1 MFRQN
6 VSPMSSS
13 ISFTPELHHRANEL
27 GLHALMI
34 RMTQNRKHKRREIG
48 YDIEKKY
55 WNIKKKQ
62 VRSSHPLH
70 AIINAAIKSKL
81 QELEIEYLKAI
92 PISETITLNLITQ
105 KAKKDI
111 LGLSFI
117 DYYDSY
123 INNEVKNGNTAS
135 GMIAVL
141 NKIRRYRTELFF
153 DDIDLKFLADFQGH
167 LRNDLSNNDTTISL
181 NMSYLRLVYNFAVG
195 KGLYVPKGVS
205 PFYNMAIKKAKFART
220 KLSTEVIEQIQQ
232 VDVSHRVEAVNHAR
246 NIFCLCYYLL
256 GVRISS
262 MISMKWQNI
271 QGNRCVYFAAKGEKK
286 MDAIITKKAQEILD
300 QYLKPES
307 KPSDFIFPFLE
318 PGTVVDYSNEF
329 ALLMKIK
336 VKRVNINLKTIG
348 KILDLEI
355 KITTHVARSSFAY
368 NARKLS
374 GGDIYAVQ
382 KALGHSSISTTE
394 KYFSSDETIEADNLA
409 NLMFK

>member
-6 VSPMSSS
+6 VSPMS

-70 AIINAAIKSKL
+70 AIINAAIKSKM

-92 PISETITLNLITQ
+92 PSKETISLNTIYPKAQKDTLSKSYT
-105 KAKKDI
+105 
-111 LGLSFI
+111 
-117 DYYDSY
+117 DYYANYLKKS
-123 INNEVKNGNTAS
+123 VKNGHTAA
-135 GMIAVL
+135 GLGTVL
-141 NKIRRYRTELFF
+141 NKLLRFKGEVFF
-153 DDIDLKFLADFQGH
+153 DDINLKFIVEFQNYLKNVLG
-167 LRNDLSNNDTTISL
+167 NNDTTV
-181 NMSYLRLVYNFAVG
+181 SYNIFCIRLVYNFAVADEVYIPN
-195 KGLYVPKGVS
+195 GLS
-205 PFYNMAIKKAKFART
+205 PFWNIILKKSKYSRT
-220 KLSTEVIEQIQQ
+220 KLSTDTIEQIFQ
-232 VDVSHRVEAVNHAR
+232 VDVSDRLEAVNHSR

-256 GVRISS
+256 GIRISS

-286 MDAIITKKAQEILD
+286 MDAIITKNAQYILD
-300 QYLKPES
+300 QYRKPDS
-307 KPSDFIFPFLE
+307 KPDDFIFPFLE
-318 PGTVVDYSNEF
+318 AGTIVNYSDEF
-329 ALLMKIK
+329 TTRIK
-336 VKRVNINLKTIG
+336 VIIKRINNNLKII
-348 KILDLEI
+348 KDILDLDV